1 MGGLDLPDGGRVR
14 VADRDVTAMSDQE
27 RMRLRR
33 TSVAFIFQSFG
44 LIPILSAAENVGVPL
59 RTARSGT
66 NDPERAYCA
75 PRPRRHVIPA
85 SRIVS
90 HAGCCVR

>member
-1 MGGLDLPDGGRVR
+1 MSGR
-14 VADRDVTAMSDQE
+14 E

-59 RTARSGT
+59 VAAYAVFCCAAGW
-66 NDPERAYCA
+66 RAG
-75 PRPRRHVIPA
+75 PRI
-85 SRIVS
+85 
-90 HAGCCVR
+90 CVR